1 VSRAETP
8 DLPPGGSG
16 VSSRPGRMTAVVDA
30 ARPAWLRRTPGEH
43 RWPATLALVATIAL
57 PVLLPDRLAPQLGL
71 VLPAAQ
77 LLVLAGLVVANPLRI
92 DRESAVLR
100 LLSLGLLGLIV
111 LSTGWSAVLLVREL
125 VSGQDVAAT
134 TLLAAGAGIWLTT
147 VLTFALVFW
156 ELDRGGPAARAAGT
170 HEHPDLV
177 FAQMQTP
184 GLAPADW
191 EPRFGDYLYLAF
203 TNATAFS
210 PTDVLPLTHKA
221 KAAMAA
227 ESTITLVV
235 VLLVLARAVNVL
247 G

>member
-1 VSRAETP
+1 MS
-8 DLPPGGSG
+8 
-16 VSSRPGRMTAVVDA
+16 DA
-30 ARPAWLRRTPGEH
+30 HVPAWLRRTPGEH
-43 RWPATLALVATIAL
+43 RWPATVAVVGTIGLQLV
-57 PVLLPDRLAPQLGL
+57 LPDRFAPQVGL
-71 VLPAAQ
+71 LLPAAQ
-77 LLVLAGLVVANPLRI
+77 LVLLVGLVIANPLRI
-92 DRESAVLR
+92 DRESTVIRWLA
-100 LLSLGLLGLIV
+100 LGLLGLVV

-125 VSGQDVAAT
+125 VSGQEVAAT

-156 ELDRGGPAARAAGT
+156 ELDRGGPAARAAGGQ
-170 HEHPDLV
+170 EHPDFV

-210 PTDVLPLTHKA
+210 PTDVLPLTRGA
-221 KAAMAA
+221 KAVMAA